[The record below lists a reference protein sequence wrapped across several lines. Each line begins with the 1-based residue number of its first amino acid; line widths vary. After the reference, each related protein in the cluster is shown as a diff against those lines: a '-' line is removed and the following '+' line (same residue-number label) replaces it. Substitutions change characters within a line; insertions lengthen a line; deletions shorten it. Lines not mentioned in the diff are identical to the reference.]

1 MKPRIVPALRIK
13 LAALLALV
21 ALLLPATS
29 IGRVLTLCKMS
40 GRMGATC
47 CCHGTAHQ
55 HASKKVQP
63 AKAER
68 PGCCEQR
75 LTKTTQV
82 LTAQS
87 ELNLPTSH
95 AVLVAELSLPEV
107 SEPPTALSEV
117 PRVARGPPP
126 LGPPLYL
133 KHCSFLI

>member
-1 MKPRIVPALRIK
+1 MSALRVK

-29 IGRVLTLCKMS
+29 VGRVLTLCKMS
-40 GRMGATC
+40 GRMGASC
-47 CCHGTAHQ
+47 CCHGDAHQ
-55 HASKKVQP
+55 RAAKKPQP

-82 LTAQS
+82 LSAQS
-87 ELNLPTSH
+87 EADLPPSQ
-95 AVLVAELSLPEV
+95 AVLVAELSLPEA
-107 SEPPTALSEV
+107 SEPRLEVEEV

-133 KHCSFLI
+133 KNCSFLI